1 MLSKSKE
8 IENDLILIGKTPSKV
23 DELKDSL
30 LGSIRKIRAGV
41 DINEIHKADIILICT
56 SSHDAVVHQHM
67 VKSGVVIY
75 DVTQPKNTSKE
86 LQHRKDLSYI
96 DGGYISAPESI
107 YIKANIGLP
116 PNALFSCLSET
127 ILLSKENIDYPG
139 VTEKIDLDYVNKIG
153 LLAKKYDF
161 NTYYISHNG

>member
-1 MLSKSKE
+1 MLQ
-8 IENDLILIGKTPSKV
+8 NL
-23 DELKDSL
+23 
-30 LGSIRKIRAGV
+30 
-41 DINEIHKADIILICT
+41 
-56 SSHDAVVHQHM
+56 
-67 VKSGVVIY
+67 
-75 DVTQPKNTSKE
+75 
-86 LQHRKDLSYI
+86 
-96 DGGYISAPESI
+96 